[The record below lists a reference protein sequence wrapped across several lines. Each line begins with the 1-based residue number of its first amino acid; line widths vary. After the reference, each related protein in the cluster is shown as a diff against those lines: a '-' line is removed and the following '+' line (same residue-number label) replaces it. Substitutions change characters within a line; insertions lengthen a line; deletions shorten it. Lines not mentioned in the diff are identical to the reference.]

1 MELGTFG
8 AVLKFAMELEEK
20 AISFYEA
27 ARSKSSKVDH
37 FESLVRR
44 GQKRLK
50 TLERVRRENTT
61 EMILE
66 PIAGLD
72 PNAYKPEISIPDG
85 ADEKAIR
92 SMAVAM
98 ETKLQEFYTDA
109 AVKVE
114 FLIEAAYSLEAL
126 ADENE
131 DALQNLSEL

>member
-20 AISFYEA
+20 AISFYEEV
-27 ARSKSSKVDH
+27 RNKSSKSDH
-37 FESLVRR
+37 FTTLVQR

-50 TLERVRRENTT
+50 ILERVRRENTT

-66 PIAGLD
+66 PITGLD
-72 PNAYKPEISIPDG
+72 PDAYTPEISIPEGSD
-85 ADEKAIR
+85 DKAIQ
-92 SMAVAM
+92 SIAIAL
-98 ETKLQEFYTDA
+98 EKKLQEFYTDA

-131 DALQNLSEL
+131 GALQNLSEL